1 MERVLRSDAF
11 FALARLEEGA
21 AREEGTAN
29 MEGLTLDMVMNTLKS
44 WLPGLARLGLRLLV
58 VGLILL
64 VGLKLIGGA
73 RKFLDKTF
81 ERMEMEISLK
91 KFLLSLANAMMYVF
105 LALVIAEKLGIN
117 PTSLVAVI
125 GSAGVA
131 IALSLQESL
140 SNFAGGIV
148 ILVMKPFRVGNYII
162 TTQVEG
168 SVTSIGLIYTQLLTA
183 DNKSVAIPNGGLAN
197 SAITNVTAETRRRL
211 DFFVGIS
218 YDSDLRRA
226 KDILFQLMD
235 THPFTLHEEGRM
247 PEVFVWEL
255 GDSAVTLGCRAW
267 VATENYWKL
276 KFDITEGIKLRYDE
290 EGIAIPYRQLDVTIK
305 GGDED

>member
-1 MERVLRSDAF
+1 MERLLRSDAF

-105 LALVIAEKLGIN
+105 LALVIAKAFLIS
-117 PTSLVAVI
+117 P
-125 GSAGVA
+125 AG
-131 IALSLQESL
+131 L
-140 SNFAGGIV
+140 
-148 ILVMKPFRVGNYII
+148 
-162 TTQVEG
+162 
-168 SVTSIGLIYTQLLTA
+168 
-183 DNKSVAIPNGGLAN
+183 
-197 SAITNVTAETRRRL
+197 
-211 DFFVGIS
+211 
-218 YDSDLRRA
+218 
-226 KDILFQLMD
+226 
-235 THPFTLHEEGRM
+235 
-247 PEVFVWEL
+247 
-255 GDSAVTLGCRAW
+255 
-267 VATENYWKL
+267 
-276 KFDITEGIKLRYDE
+276 
-290 EGIAIPYRQLDVTIK
+290 
-305 GGDED
+305 

>member
-1 MERVLRSDAF
+1 MERLLRSDAF

-29 MEGLTLDMVMNTLKS
+29 MEGLTLDTAMNTLKS

-211 DFFVGIS
+211 DFFCGN
-218 YDSDLRRA
+218 
-226 KDILFQLMD
+226 QL
-235 THPFTLHEEGRM
+235 
-247 PEVFVWEL
+247 
-255 GDSAVTLGCRAW
+255 
-267 VATENYWKL
+267 
-276 KFDITEGIKLRYDE
+276 
-290 EGIAIPYRQLDVTIK
+290 
-305 GGDED
+305 